1 MFSLILLPWWQK
13 KQLLNSIYRILL
25 QKPSFHVQLNA
36 GLPWLLLQLTT
47 WCFSRTQRRSQGHK
61 NAERLTEISHSVG
74 QRVRVSVLFGLSAI
88 GCVRP
93 LVESWAEAA
102 AAANL
107 QMLIWPPEPVD
118 KVESCHRDSRVRIH
132 LKMSLK
138 YIYLNMFRPQN
149 GCILRLRGCYECL
162 RVIFP

>member
-13 KQLLNSIYRILL
+13 KRLLRNIGNSIYRVLL

-47 WCFSRTQRRSQGHK
+47 WCFSIRTWRRSQDHK
-61 NAERLTEISHSVG
+61 NAERLTEMSHSG

-138 YIYLNMFRPQN
+138 YIYLNMFRPDRMAVFWGLEVAMN
-149 GCILRLRGCYECL
+149 
-162 RVIFP
+162 V